1 MGRSRS
7 EREDPSWSSGGGRY
21 WDVVAERW
29 LESHPQTLWRRHSDS
44 VNSAL
49 LERWL
54 PGGLGSVLKTDLFD
68 EAVSAGL
75 YETLAVHAERVVGID
90 ASSAIVAA
98 ARSRHPGLVA
108 CKADVRALPFADDE
122 FDAVVSNS
130 TLDHFDSRDEI
141 VRALRELRRVL
152 RPGGTLV
159 LTLDNPLHPVLAV
172 TKALP
177 RRALNRAWAGVGRAS
192 SRAGL
197 LPYYVGSTL
206 GIRRLR
212 RLLPELGFAVV
223 ETGAVVHV
231 PRVLAVVVAK
241 QLERR
246 AQERWHARFLRAL
259 TSFERLS
266 GWPTRFLTGHFVA
279 VRAVKLES
287 SEDRRN
293 AG

>member
-1 MGRSRS
+1 MVG
-7 EREDPSWSSGGGRY
+7 DADWSSGGGQY
-21 WDVVAERW
+21 WDAVAERW
-29 LESHPQTLWRRHSDS
+29 LESHPQRLWRQHSDS
-44 VNSAL
+44 VNAEL

-54 PGGLGSVLKTDLFD
+54 PVNLASVLKTDLFD

-75 YETLAVHAERVVGID
+75 YRTLAAHAERVAGID
-90 ASSAIVAA
+90 ASSAIVDV
-98 ARSRHPGLVA
+98 ARSRHPGLDA
-108 CKADVRALPFADDE
+108 RHADVRALPFADSE
-122 FDAVVSNS
+122 FDAVFSNS
-130 TLDHFDSRDEI
+130 TLDHFDSRTEI
-141 VRALRELRRVL
+141 VVALRELGRVL

-159 LTLDNPLHPVLAV
+159 LTLDNPWHPVLAV

-177 RRALNRAWAGVGRAS
+177 RRALNRAWTRVGGTS

-206 GIRRLR
+206 GVRPLR
-212 RLLPELGFAVV
+212 RLLPKLGFEVV
-223 ETGAVVHV
+223 DIGAVVHV

-246 AQERWHARFLRAL
+246 AQLRSQERFLRAL
-259 TSFERLS
+259 MEFERLS

-279 VRAVKLES
+279 VRAIRLAAS
-287 SEDRRN
+287 SGPSR